1 MPNAKFAE
9 TIITNY
15 NEPLPA
21 VNVWLTCGVSYDSDL
36 ELVERVCR
44 EVMTEALDTS
54 PDAIKEY
61 GSWFAFDKFDDSNVG
76 FWLFVQ
82 AKDRWGSKVLQSDL
96 IKGLH
101 RRFREEGIVINYPM
115 RTLKFPEGWGP
126 DELSGVNGIRSAGR
140 RGRRR
145 GSMRGRAGRL
155 RALGHSRAGRATGRD
170 GGGGGTGSA
179 KMEETKDPAA
189 E

>member
-1 MPNAKFAE
+1 MP
-9 TIITNY
+9 
-15 NEPLPA
+15 
-21 VNVWLTCGVSYDSDL
+21 S
-36 ELVERVCR
+36 
-44 EVMTEALDTS
+44 
-54 PDAIKEY
+54 KEY

-126 DELSGVNGIRSAGR
+126 DELSGVNGIRSTGR

-155 RALGHSRAGRATGRD
+155 RVIGRSRTGQSAGSANDSQGSGA
-170 GGGGGTGSA
+170 GGETGSSKA
-179 KMEETKDPAA
+179 EEIKNPA
-189 E
+189 EE